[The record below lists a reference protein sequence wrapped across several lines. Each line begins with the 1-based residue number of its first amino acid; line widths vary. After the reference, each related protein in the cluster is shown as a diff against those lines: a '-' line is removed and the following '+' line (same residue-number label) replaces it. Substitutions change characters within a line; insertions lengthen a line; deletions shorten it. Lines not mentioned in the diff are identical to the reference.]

1 MKKNYLTEFNSDTS
15 LIPVLNAVAV
25 NNGAAFDGIT
35 VNSFNVTAWYA
46 CADDADEEE
55 TTKIEGKLA
64 ASILELTKHKV
75 IISHI
80 RPVTRYLTR
89 VLIEK

>member
-1 MKKNYLTEFNSDTS
+1 MCYLTEFNSDVS

-35 VNSFNVTAWYA
+35 VNSYNVIVWYA
-46 CADDADEEE
+46 CADDEEE
-55 TTKIEGKLA
+55 ATKIEGKLA

-75 IISHI
+75 TVRHL
-80 RPVTRYLTR
+80 RPVTRYLIR

>member
-1 MKKNYLTEFNSDTS
+1 MSYLTEFNNDVS

-35 VNSFNVTAWYA
+35 VNSFNVIAWYA

-55 TTKIEGKLA
+55 ATKIEGKLA

-75 IISHI
+75 TVKHI
-80 RPVTRYLTR
+80 QPVTRYLIR
-89 VLIEK
+89 VSIEK

>member
-1 MKKNYLTEFNSDTS
+1 MDYLTGFNSDAS

-35 VNSFNVTAWYA
+35 VNSFDVIVWYA

-55 TTKIEGKLA
+55 VTKIEGKLA

-75 IISHI
+75 TVEHL
-80 RPVTRYLTR
+80 RPVTRYLIR
-89 VLIEK
+89 VSIEK